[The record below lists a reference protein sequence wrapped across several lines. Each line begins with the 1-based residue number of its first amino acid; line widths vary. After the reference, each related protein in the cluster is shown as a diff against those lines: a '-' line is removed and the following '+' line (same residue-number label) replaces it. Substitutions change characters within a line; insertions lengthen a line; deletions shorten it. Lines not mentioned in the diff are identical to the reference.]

1 MHGYRVEKSPLA
13 QLPVAMEEK
22 KAECTMQD
30 MTDDALLAAL
40 ALDDKQA
47 FRELT
52 TRYLDKICRLAYRM
66 LNNRQD
72 AEDVAQE
79 VFVSVWNNR
88 KGWQSGTATFS
99 TWIYRVA
106 VNRSIDFRRKRK
118 VVNIELTEELVE
130 SNDVRADDMVS
141 ARQMQVMLLSCLKEL
156 PEKQML
162 AMLYFYYEEMEIHEI
177 CAKLDA
183 TEDSVRSLLKRGRAS
198 MKDIVSS
205 RMNNEAGQLYAIAP
219 YLKG

>member
-1 MHGYRVEKSPLA
+1 
-13 QLPVAMEEK
+13 
-22 KAECTMQD
+22 MQD
-30 MTDDALLAAL
+30 VTDDALLAAL
-40 ALDDKQA
+40 AQDDKQA

-52 TRYLDKICRLAYRM
+52 QRYLDKIWRLSYRM

-72 AEDVAQE
+72 AEDVTQE

-88 KGWQSGTATFS
+88 NSWQSGAATFS

-118 VVNIELTEELVE
+118 VENIELTEELVE
-130 SNDVRADDMVS
+130 SNDMRADDMVS
-141 ARQMQVMLLSCLKEL
+141 DRQMQGLLLSCLKEL

-177 CAKLDA
+177 CLKLEA

-198 MKDIVSS
+198 MKDIIRDRVG
-205 RMNNEAGQLYAIAP
+205 NENGQLQAIAP